1 MKIAFYGG
9 QSTGMIVLLNL
20 IAKGHNIRAVF
31 CEDEKIEKIA
41 EEFNLQIFPKHKLD
55 DQELIE
61 KLAKQIDLLLCC
73 HGKKIFSPHLVKS
86 IPCINIHP
94 CLYKY
99 KGAKPIL
106 RLINDGVNKASVA
119 SHWMT
124 EKVDGGK
131 VIVEKFIR
139 IDSIKN
145 KVEADV
151 YNDLYP
157 LYIEVVNATL
167 AKIHRHA

>member
-1 MKIAFYGG
+1 
-9 QSTGMIVLLNL
+9 
-20 IAKGHNIRAVF
+20 
-31 CEDEKIEKIA
+31 
-41 EEFNLQIFPKHKLD
+41 
-55 DQELIE
+55 
-61 KLAKQIDLLLCC
+61 
-73 HGKKIFSPHLVKS
+73 
-86 IPCINIHP
+86 
-94 CLYKY
+94 
-99 KGAKPIL
+99 
-106 RLINDGVNKASVA
+106 VA

>member
-9 QSTGMIVLLNL
+9 QSTGMMVLLNL

-41 EEFNLQIFPKHKLD
+41 KEFKLQIFPKHKLD
-55 DQELIE
+55 DQELTE
-61 KLAKQIDLLLCC
+61 KLAKHVDLLLCC
-73 HGKKIFSPHLVKS
+73 HGKKILKPYLVKS

-99 KGAKPIL
+99 KGAKPIQ
-106 RLINDGVNKASVA
+106 RLIRDGNSKASVA

-124 EKVDGGK
+124 EKVDSGK
-131 VIVEKFIR
+131 VIVEKFTR

-157 LYIEVVNATL
+157 LYIEVVNDTL
-167 AKIHRHA
+167 LEIHHHV